1 MDRFSTQ
8 VRLAGLRSRRQVSV
22 ILTADMEGFS
32 TWMQRDEQAVIE
44 LLTETYYRF
53 AEEMVREF
61 EGELFQ
67 KEGDA
72 IWCQFEDADK
82 SLQAGL
88 WLLQQFVSYNRG
100 RPAQEEVRLRVGL
113 SWGGRSHHVLQ
124 EAKKLESS
132 ATARAV
138 HFSQDVHDRLSQP
151 VGHLTGRFQNPTYEV
166 FCCVLGQ
173 EPEGGE
179 RTVLVAKLSYLG
191 PSQKI
196 NFLRACFKKCKKLE
210 GEFYLAGQGLTVLS
224 FAEAGHLDG
233 LPLDLPYL
241 QTQAFRG
248 VTHEG
253 ACYLASSR
261 WADPSPQ
268 PVNLDATEMAE
279 PESLKEFRIVLEP
292 APQVPYKFLSSY
304 RLADSLIFFG
314 RDEEVAN
321 LQKRLKGHKTLLVY
335 GKSGVGKTSLL
346 RAGLQAYSDHSDA
359 VFLMTRLLSS
369 PRKVLEQEFRK
380 NFPDLKGSRCEELWE
395 EILLKTEQPVFL
407 IIDEFEELFL
417 RSAPEEQED
426 FLNLLR
432 ALFESSEDRAKL
444 ILSLREDYLAEL
456 FALERFW
463 DGLAQNRMRLKTLEA
478 ESAVRSIV
486 GPAELFGLEVESAL
500 CRRLVD
506 SLFQEGIH
514 PAELQIVLDRLYR
527 AGAQDGRLTLSD
539 FERLGG
545 VGPIL
550 AAYLDES
557 LKALPAV
564 DQQRARTLLKQLV
577 TASGTREAVSHRNL
591 VLRLSIPESAIDSLL
606 RYLIDARLVRVVVQ
620 SEDLG
625 YELSHNTLVKRVQEW
640 ETPLEVARRH
650 AEMTL
655 RNEFRTYRRVGSLLP
670 RDRLALLMKPDLNLE
685 PGDDER
691 LMLVRASVV
700 HQMDP
705 AFWMQEPAH
714 QELCYPTMLEMLQDD
729 QLASGLRRD
738 LIVALARLPLEDRAL
753 EALQRSAVKL
763 ANPTVVKALKGVSV
777 KVRRSLER
785 AVEERFFG
793 LERMTRVAAG
803 PALVGSDT
811 LSKQERLK
819 VTRPDLHSRILSER
833 ELIRVEL
840 PDFSIDRWVVS
851 NAEYAEFQPLHRHF
865 YPPHEADF
873 PAVNVSYEEAVEYA
887 DWLGKRLP
895 TEEEWE
901 KAARGED
908 GRKFPWGD
916 IFEVDLVNS
925 GESERRAPLPVTAL
939 EGGASPYGCLQMSG
953 NVWEWTSTPWEPDSP
968 LMAKKGGCAL
978 NFAPLMHAS
987 ARYEDPPETRL
998 RWAGFRLVYEH

>member
-1 MDRFSTQ
+1 M
-8 VRLAGLRSRRQVSV
+8 SV

>member
-1 MDRFSTQ
+1 M
-8 VRLAGLRSRRQVSV
+8 SV

-72 IWCQFEDADK
+72 IWCLFEDTDK
-82 SLQAGL
+82 SLEAGL
-88 WLLQQFVSYNRG
+88 WLLKQFVFYNRG

-113 SWGGRSHHVLQ
+113 SWGGRTHQVLQ

-132 ATARAV
+132 ATAGAV
-138 HFSQDVHDRLSQP
+138 HFSQEVYSRLNQP
-151 VGHLTGRFQNPTYEV
+151 LGHLTGRLQQPTYEV
-166 FCCVLGQ
+166 FCPIHG
-173 EPEGGE
+173 EESAGGV
-179 RTVLVAKLSYLG
+179 RSVVVAKLSYLG

-196 NFLRACFKKCKKLE
+196 NFLRACFKQCKRLE
-210 GEFYLAGQGLTVLS
+210 GEFYLGGQGLAVLS
-224 FAEAGHLDG
+224 VAEAHHLDD

-241 QTQAFRG
+241 QTQIFRG

-253 ACYLASSR
+253 ACFLASSE
-261 WADPSPQ
+261 WTEPSPQ
-268 PVNLDATEMAE
+268 PMTLDATGKTE
-279 PESLKEFRIVLEP
+279 PVSLNDFRIILEP
-292 APQVPYKFLSSY
+292 APQAPYKFLSSY

-314 RDEEVAN
+314 RDEELAN
-321 LQKRLKGHKTLLVY
+321 LQKRLEGQNILLVY

-369 PRKVLEQEFRK
+369 PRRVLEQEFRK
-380 NFPDLKGSRCEELWE
+380 NFPDLKGSSCEELWT
-395 EILLKTEQPVFL
+395 EILLRTEQPVFL

-417 RSAPEEQED
+417 RSAPEQQED

-432 ALFESSEDRAKL
+432 ALFENSEERVKL

-463 DGLAQNRMRLKTLEA
+463 DGLAQNRMRLKTLDA
-478 ESAVRSIV
+478 TSARQSIV
-486 GPAELFGLEVESAL
+486 GPAELFGLKVDDEL
-500 CRRLVD
+500 CHCLID

-527 AGAQDGRLTLSD
+527 EGTEDGRLTQSD
-539 FERLGG
+539 FQRLGG

-550 AAYLDES
+550 AAYLEES

-564 DQQRARTLLKQLV
+564 DRQRARTVLKQLV
-577 TASGTREAVSHRNL
+577 TASGTREAVAHRDL
-591 VLRLSIPESAIDSLL
+591 VLRLSIPESSIDSLL
-606 RYLIDARLVRVVVQ
+606 RYLVDARLVRVVVQ

-625 YELSHNTLVKRVQEW
+625 YELSHNTLVKRIQEW
-640 ETPLEVARRH
+640 ETPHEVARRH
-650 AEMTL
+650 AVMTL

-691 LMLVRASVV
+691 LMLVRASVI

-705 AFWMQEPAH
+705 AFWMQEPRH
-714 QELCYPTMLEMLQDD
+714 QELCYPTMLQMLQDD
-729 QLASGLRRD
+729 LLDSSLRRD

-763 ANPTVVKALKGVSV
+763 ANPTVVKALKGVSEKV
-777 KVRRSLER
+777 KRSLKQ
-785 AVEERFFG
+785 AVQERFFG
-793 LERMTRVAAG
+793 DQRMAFVAGG
-803 PALVGSDT
+803 PALVGSDSE
-811 LSKQERLK
+811 SKQERLK

-833 ELIRVEL
+833 ELTRVEL

-851 NAEYAEFQPLHRHF
+851 NAEYAEFQPLHCHF
-865 YPPHEADF
+865 YPPHESDY

-901 KAARGED
+901 KAARGDD

-916 IFEVDLVNS
+916 LFEVDFVNS
-925 GESERRAPLPVTAL
+925 GESERRAPLPVKEL
-939 EGGASPYGCLQMSG
+939 ESGASPYGCLQMSG

-987 ARYEDPPETRL
+987 ARYEDPPEMRL
-998 RWAGFRLVYEH
+998 RWAGFRLVCES